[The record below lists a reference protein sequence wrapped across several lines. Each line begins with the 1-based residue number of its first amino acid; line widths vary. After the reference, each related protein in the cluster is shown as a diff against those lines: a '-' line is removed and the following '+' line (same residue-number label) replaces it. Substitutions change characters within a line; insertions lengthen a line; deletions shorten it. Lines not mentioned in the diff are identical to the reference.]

1 MELRLEH
8 VGHIYNPGTT
18 YERRALDDVC
28 MTIGN
33 GEFIGLIG
41 HTGSGKSTLVQHLN
55 GLLLPSE
62 GKIYADGEDI
72 SAEGYPLRKLRFRVG
87 LVFQYPE
94 YQLFESDV
102 LKDISFGP
110 KNQGLNPEEA
120 IQRAREAM
128 RSVGLDESY
137 ETRSPFEL
145 SGGQKRRAAIA
156 GILAMNPEIRV
167 LDEPT
172 AGMDPGGRTEIL
184 QLLKKMQEESG
195 ITILLVSHSMEDVA
209 DYTDRIIVMEE
220 GKILWDEKPSKI
232 FSRIKELEKI
242 SLAAP
247 QVSYVMAAL
256 HESGWDVDPSVTTI
270 DQAADEIEA
279 QVRKRQAAAGHAAA
293 QVE

>member
-94 YQLFESDV
+94 YQLFEETVYRDIAFGPTNMKLSKAEIDVRVREAAAFTGVAEQRGYALILDRASDNGIV
-102 LKDISFGP
+102 FASPTADIS
-110 KNQGLNPEEA
+110 NE
-120 IQRAREAM
+120 
-128 RSVGLDESY
+128 V
-137 ETRSPFEL
+137 
-145 SGGQKRRAAIA
+145 
-156 GILAMNPEIRV
+156 LAKLGYSN
-167 LDEPT
+167 
-172 AGMDPGGRTEIL
+172 
-184 QLLKKMQEESG
+184 
-195 ITILLVSHSMEDVA
+195 
-209 DYTDRIIVMEE
+209 
-220 GKILWDEKPSKI
+220 
-232 FSRIKELEKI
+232 
-242 SLAAP
+242 
-247 QVSYVMAAL
+247 
-256 HESGWDVDPSVTTI
+256 
-270 DQAADEIEA
+270 
-279 QVRKRQAAAGHAAA
+279 
-293 QVE
+293 